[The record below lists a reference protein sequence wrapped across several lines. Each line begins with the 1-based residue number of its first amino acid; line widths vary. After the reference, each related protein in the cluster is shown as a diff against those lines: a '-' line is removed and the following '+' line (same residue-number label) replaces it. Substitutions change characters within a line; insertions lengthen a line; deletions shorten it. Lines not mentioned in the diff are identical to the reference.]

1 MLNGANNNEI
11 SILTGEYKK
20 IEPEC
25 RKGVRGRLGRM
36 KAHCKER
43 NELYEKQNELR
54 GQEQQI
60 DRSFAR

>member
-1 MLNGANNNEI
+1 MFNGANYNEI

-20 IEPEC
+20 TEPKC
-25 RKGVRGRLGRM
+25 REGVRGRLGRM
-36 KAHCKER
+36 KALCKER

-54 GQEQQI
+54 GQKQQI